1 MPTETHLA
9 SLEPHLKQHEREL
22 DQLVQRADALAAE
35 LGAKG
40 SAKREPGTGT
50 ASASKRKSVGVVEKD
65 PLPRKVLQAEQQEVK
80 RSIATHRK
88 LIRFGRDK
96 RVGKV
101 LADVAA
107 DPQLAR
113 EAAVDPVAFAAA
125 RGIELPEQTRLSMT
139 VDDQG
144 VTLRVAHLDP
154 DMPFV
159 LVWTQDGFQPPT
171 VQEEREP
178 EPEPESDGDKHKKH
192 KKGKKTAK

>member
-9 SLEPHLKQHEREL
+9 SLEPHLNQHEREL
-22 DQLVQRADALAAE
+22 DLLLQRADTLAAE

-40 SAKREPGTGT
+40 AARREPG
-50 ASASKRKSVGVVEKD
+50 AAASKRKPAGVAEKE
-65 PLPRKVLQAEQQEVK
+65 PVPRKVLQAEQQEIK

>member
-1 MPTETHLA
+1 MPNETHLA
-9 SLEPHLKQHEREL
+9 SLEPHLDQHEREL
-22 DQLVQRADALAAE
+22 DLLIQRADALAAE
-35 LGAKG
+35 LGVKGGAKSESG
-40 SAKREPGTGT
+40 APTT
-50 ASASKRKSVGVVEKD
+50 AASKRKTAAVIEKE
-65 PLPRKVLQAEQQEVK
+65 PVPRKVLQAEQREIK
-80 RSIATHRK
+80 RSIATHRR
-88 LIRFGRDK
+88 LIRFGRDP

-101 LADVAA
+101 LAEVAA
-107 DPQLAR
+107 DPGLAR
-113 EAAVDPVAFAAA
+113 EAAADPVAFAAA
-125 RGIELPEQTRLSMT
+125 RGIELPELTRLSMT